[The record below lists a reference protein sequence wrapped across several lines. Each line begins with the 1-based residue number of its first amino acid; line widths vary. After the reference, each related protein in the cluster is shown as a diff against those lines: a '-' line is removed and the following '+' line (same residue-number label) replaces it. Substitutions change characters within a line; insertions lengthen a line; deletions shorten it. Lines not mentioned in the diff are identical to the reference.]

1 MKKYLII
8 AVIFF
13 AAFITAG
20 VSYSQDVVADVA
32 GDKIT
37 VTDFDKEYLKASP
50 DVTSGMEISF
60 DKKKEYLDLL
70 INFRLKIKDAYD
82 RGLQNSPDL
91 EKEISDFKDNL
102 LISFFTDKNVV
113 EPYINKL
120 YERKKYE
127 VRVSHILISLTG
139 KYTPEDSEK
148 AYKKF
153 YEIQSRLQ
161 NGEDFA
167 LLAKIYSDDPSA
179 YQNGGDIYY
188 FTGGQTV
195 PEFEDVAYT
204 LPVGS
209 FSTEPVRTQFGLHI
223 IKVTDRKERVEAVKM
238 SHIFVRTNQDS
249 TGKLADSLT
258 ALNKITEI
266 LNELKNGADF
276 ATLAKEKSEDPPSA
290 ENGGQLGFMQR
301 RRLYLPLDSV
311 LFTLKQGEISGI
323 VQSPAGFH
331 IMKADEVLAVKPL
344 EKEYDE
350 MKSEYKRGYI
360 YKNELAKFTESIL
373 SKADF
378 RFNES
383 GIDFLKSRLDTI
395 QVLNKMNLDSLLE
408 DGKASVY
415 LASYSGG
422 NVDINDFISY
432 IRNDREAGIVKATGE
447 NLTKFIKEAS
457 KPKVILLAAKESGLE
472 NDPQFVSLFNEFVN
486 GLLIYK
492 IDQQELYPKVKVTDD
507 DILQYYEK
515 NKEKYKET
523 KDGKTEYKK
532 AEDVRAEISNELQ
545 MMKYK
550 EIEKEYID
558 KLKAKY
564 PVTIYEENLNK
575 TLQNLPEDESED
587 IED

>member
-8 AVIFF
+8 AAIFF
-13 AAFITAG
+13 AAYITAG
-20 VSYSQDVVADVA
+20 VSYAQEVVADVA

-37 VTDFDKEYLKASP
+37 VTDFDREYLKASP
-50 DVTSGMEISF
+50 DITSGTEISF

>member
-457 KPKVILLAAKESGLE
+457 KPKVIGLAAKESGLE

-532 AEDVRAEISNELQ
+532 AEDVKAEISNELQ